1 MLFCRYTDGD
11 FHYLK
16 KSRINKHP
24 VPKQY
29 SLATPAHAEVQT
41 GSSTNHHLYTTPEI
55 YNGSSQKNSGSYPP
69 THARCYL
76 LESPVSHPEIQI
88 PPQIVNVEVHKR
100 FDCSGN
106 DIPSRSIKPSYSY
119 SRSPRT
125 EAKLRSLQPT
135 SYSMDTVSPTDT
147 SAHKQKRRV
156 KSYDDVLYYDYDV
169 LKITEF
175 SRGPYFNSE
184 FDPIMEVESLG
195 TGKVRYNDMGSLE
208 VLNEDK
214 LDSFDEYEFEN
225 NIIPDES
232 DADTETTIN
241 GTQQFRELWNLRA
254 TFEEE
259 EECSDTIRM
268 EDMASPD
275 ESSSERGCEGVSYS
289 PTYHINHSDTAHC
302 NQNSGHNTYKL
313 PEVQASVG
321 HNVPD
326 DSHPSLD
333 RSNLLHPNYENRRD
347 DFRTVAKGRYQKRGS
362 TSAEN
367 SFDSVE
373 TADTDGDATESSRHE
388 VTTSF
393 ESTTDN
399 TDSTNDS
406 QTSRLRQMKADS
418 GYKSMENQQSPVGT
432 NGTRKLHS
440 VDNEITVL
448 GSEVTGP
455 PNEVL
460 EAMGTNESV
469 PRRSSLFEK
478 RRGRTASKRRRE
490 YSRER
495 QVLRLNESV
504 YEPETDSTRSDQPSG
519 DSFEEPTT
527 PNTKLSLF
535 TRFFKSHRTSRDKS
549 LSRDFSIDEKTNSIF
564 QEFVRYDPKFD
575 VHRGSCVGLESRR
588 TRLQRKYTDPG
599 PGLSYED
606 RKWLSPEMRS
616 TSLGSDSSASSARRI
631 SPQDSIEE
639 EEVEE
644 DIDAVVMDHKNRIL
658 EEQEQASRQTT
669 TEVTTP
675 TVSLHEIP
683 IIKLPE
689 EEYVNV

>member
-1 MLFCRYTDGD
+1 MIYVYRYTEGD

-16 KSRINKHP
+16 KARINKNP
-24 VPKQY
+24 VPRQY
-29 SLATPAHAEVQT
+29 SLAAHTDARSCSNQPPQLYSTTETYCGNMPGNNGSYTAAHAQGYVNE
-41 GSSTNHHLYTTPEI
+41 
-55 YNGSSQKNSGSYPP
+55 
-69 THARCYL
+69 
-76 LESPVSHPEIQI
+76 PVICKTSDDI

-100 FDCSGN
+100 FDCGIN
-106 DIPSRSIKPSYSY
+106 DSQLQSMKLSYSY
-119 SRSPRT
+119 SRSPT
-125 EAKLRSLQPT
+125 LDAKLKTLQPT
-135 SYSMDTVSPTDT
+135 SHSMDTVSPTDT
-147 SAHKQKRRV
+147 SAYKQKRRV

-184 FDPIMEVESLG
+184 FDPIMEVEALG

-214 LDSFDEYEFEN
+214 LDSFDEFEFEN

-241 GTQQFRELWNLRA
+241 GTQQFREIWNLRA

-275 ESSSERGCEGVSYS
+275 ESSSDRGCEGISYS
-289 PTYHINHSDTAHC
+289 PTYHINHKDSTAHFNPIPINKPNRDTFHVISETC
-302 NQNSGHNTYKL
+302 AESTLEK
-313 PEVQASVG
+313 VSA
-321 HNVPD
+321 
-326 DSHPSLD
+326 
-333 RSNLLHPNYENRRD
+333 NLLHPDYENRRD
-347 DFRTVAKGRYQKRGS
+347 DFRKVVRSRYQKRGS

-367 SFDSVE
+367 SFDSFE

-399 TDSTNDS
+399 TDSTNES

-418 GYKSMENQQSPVGT
+418 GYKSMENQLPP
-432 NGTRKLHS
+432 NGANGAKKS
-440 VDNEITVL
+440 FDVEDEIIVL
-448 GSEVTGP
+448 GSEVTQPP

-460 EAMGTNESV
+460 EAIGTNESI
-469 PRRSSLFEK
+469 PRRGSLFEK

-495 QVLRLNESV
+495 QVIRLSETM

-519 DSFEEPTT
+519 DSFDEPTT
-527 PNTKLSLF
+527 PSTKLSLF
-535 TRFFKSHRTSRDKS
+535 SRFFKSHRTSREKS

-575 VHRGSCVGLESRR
+575 FHRGSNAGLESRR
-588 TRLQRKYTDPG
+588 SRLQRKYTDPG
-599 PGLSYED
+599 PGTFYED

-631 SPQDSIEE
+631 SPRDSIEE

-644 DIDAVVMDHKNRIL
+644 DIDAAVMDHKNRIL
-658 EEQEQASRQTT
+658 ENQEQQTT
-669 TEVTTP
+669 AEVTTP
-675 TVSLHEIP
+675 TVSVHEIP

-689 EEYVNV
+689 EESVNV

>member
-1 MLFCRYTDGD
+1 MSVLGCRYTEGD

-16 KSRINKHP
+16 KARINKRP
-24 VPKQY
+24 VPRQY
-29 SLATPAHAEVQT
+29 SLATPTHSDVPSCCSQ
-41 GSSTNHHLYTTPEI
+41 NHHLYSTAETYCGTIPGN
-55 YNGSSQKNSGSYPP
+55 NGSYTTAHAHGYFVEPTFSKNG
-69 THARCYL
+69 
-76 LESPVSHPEIQI
+76 EDI
-88 PPQIVNVEVHKR
+88 PPQVVNVEVHKR
-100 FDCSGN
+100 FDCA
-106 DIPSRSIKPSYSY
+106 PSESKPQSMKLSYSY
-119 SRSPRT
+119 SRSPKFD
-125 EAKLRSLQPT
+125 AKLKSLHPT
-135 SYSMDTVSPTDT
+135 SHSMDTVSPTDT
-147 SAHKQKRRV
+147 SAYKEKRRV

-175 SRGPYFNSE
+175 SRGPYYNSE
-184 FDPIMEVESLG
+184 FDPIMEVEALG

-214 LDSFDEYEFEN
+214 LDSFDEFEFEN

-241 GTQQFRELWNLRA
+241 GTQQFREIWNLRA

-275 ESSSERGCEGVSYS
+275 ESSSERGCEGISYS
-289 PTYHINHSDTAHC
+289 PTYHINHKANSHY
-302 NQNSGHNTYKL
+302 NQNKPVSGKITDAQVDML
-313 PEVQASVG
+313 SGSFIE
-321 HNVPD
+321 
-326 DSHPSLD
+326 SHFD
-333 RSNLLHPNYENRRD
+333 KENSNLLHPNYENRRD
-347 DFRTVAKGRYQKRGS
+347 DFRKVVRGRYQKRGS

-418 GYKSMENQQSPVGT
+418 GYKSMENQPPSYAA
-432 NGTRKLHS
+432 NGTKKSHDL
-440 VDNEITVL
+440 DDEIIVL
-448 GSEVTGP
+448 GSEVTQP

-469 PRRSSLFEK
+469 PRRGSLFEK

-495 QVLRLNESV
+495 QVIRLNESV

-519 DSFEEPTT
+519 DSFDEPTT

-535 TRFFKSHRTSRDKS
+535 SRFFKSHRASREKS

-564 QEFVRYDPKFD
+564 QEFVRYDPKFE
-575 VHRGSCVGLESRR
+575 VHRGSSAGIEARR
-588 TRLQRKYTDPG
+588 SRLQRKYTDPG
-599 PGLSYED
+599 PGSSFED

-631 SPQDSIEE
+631 SPHDSIEE

-644 DIDAVVMDHKNRIL
+644 DIDAAVMDHKNRIM
-658 EEQEQASRQTT
+658 EEKEQHST

-675 TVSLHEIP
+675 TVSVHEIP

-689 EEYVNV
+689 EECVNV

>member
-1 MLFCRYTDGD
+1 M
-11 FHYLK
+11 
-16 KSRINKHP
+16 
-24 VPKQY
+24 
-29 SLATPAHAEVQT
+29 
-41 GSSTNHHLYTTPEI
+41 
-55 YNGSSQKNSGSYPP
+55 
-69 THARCYL
+69 
-76 LESPVSHPEIQI
+76 ESPICKTCDEI

-100 FDCSGN
+100 FDCCGN
-106 DIPSRSIKPSYSY
+106 ENLFPSMKTSLSYS
-119 SRSPRT
+119 SRSPKF
-125 EAKLRSLQPT
+125 EQKFKSLQPT
-135 SYSMDTVSPTDT
+135 SHSMDTVSPTDT
-147 SAHKQKRRV
+147 SAYKQKRRV
-156 KSYDDVLYYDYDV
+156 KSYDDVLCYDYDI

-184 FDPIMEVESLG
+184 FDPIMEVEALG
-195 TGKVRYNDMGSLE
+195 TSKVRYNDMGSLE

-214 LDSFDEYEFEN
+214 LDSYDEFEFEN

-241 GTQQFRELWNLRA
+241 GAQQFRDIWNLRA

-289 PTYHINHSDTAHC
+289 PTYHLKHKDSPLF
-302 NQNSGHNTYKL
+302 NQNKGLSFKTRDGESKES
-313 PEVQASVG
+313 PGSVA
-321 HNVPD
+321 D
-326 DSHPSLD
+326 TQD
-333 RSNLLHPNYENRRD
+333 RESSNLLHPNYENRRD
-347 DFRTVAKGRYQKRGS
+347 DFRKVVRGRYQKRAGS

-373 TADTDGDATESSRHE
+373 TGDTDGDATESSRHE

-418 GYKSMENQQSPVGT
+418 GYKSMENQPSCGS
-432 NGTRKLHS
+432 NGVKKSH
-440 VDNEITVL
+440 DADDEIIVL
-448 GSEVTGP
+448 GSEVTQP

-469 PRRSSLFEK
+469 PRRGSLFEK

-495 QVLRLNESV
+495 QVLRINESV

-519 DSFEEPTT
+519 DSFDEPTT

-535 TRFFKSHRTSRDKS
+535 SRFFKSHRSREKN
-549 LSRDFSIDEKTNSIF
+549 LTRDFSIDEKTNSIF
-564 QEFVRYDPKFD
+564 QEFVRYDPKFE
-575 VHRGSCVGLESRR
+575 VHRGSTASIESRR
-588 TRLQRKYTDPG
+588 SRLQRKYTDPG
-599 PGLSYED
+599 PGTFYEE

-639 EEVEE
+639 EELEE
-644 DIDAVVMDHKNRIL
+644 DIDAAVLDHKNRIL
-658 EEQEQASRQTT
+658 EEQEQQTT
-669 TEVTTP
+669 SAEVTTP
-675 TVSLHEIP
+675 TVSVHEIP

-689 EEYVNV
+689 EESVNV